1 MIHIFAQTPM
11 YPEECT
17 QETLIHYQLECTQM
31 HENLNCVTHV
41 RESRKTV
48 GKTVGKRTFI
58 KSCYSSNLH
67 IRITHM
73 ISYIRGSEMLIP
85 ELCQ

>member
-1 MIHIFAQTPM
+1 M

-17 QETLIHYQLECTQM
+17 QETLHYQFECTQT
-31 HENLNCVTHV
+31 HENLNCVAHV

-48 GKTVGKRTFI
+48 EKCAFI
-58 KSCYSSNLH
+58 ESCYSSNLH

-73 ISYIRGSEMLIP
+73 ISFIRGSEMFIP